1 MFQTQSKHSRKSWLR
16 RAALEDKNSST
27 SSYDERYGRPN
38 IIYELYP
45 DDPDPEGEEWDQ
57 LDGES
62 ANTEN
67 LEESDADSEHSE
79 SD

>member
-1 MFQTQSKHSRKSWLR
+1 LLQTQSEHSRNSWLR

-38 IIYELYP
+38 IMYELYP
-45 DDPDPEGEEWDQ
+45 DDSEEEEWDES
-57 LDGES
+57 DGES
-62 ANTEN
+62 AKTEN
-67 LEESDADSEHSE
+67 LEESDANSEHSE